1 MMRFLPVPLTCPGS
15 LRRTGR
21 EGRNPRLGF
30 LSCVGQAHTTEAI
43 AECIGS
49 GGVGEAESDVGLLG
63 LVSAATAANRDA
75 PLTVERVK
83 VKEHATKASGWTCEF
98 D

>member
-1 MMRFLPVPLTCPGS
+1 VA
-15 LRRTGR
+15 
-21 EGRNPRLGF
+21 
-30 LSCVGQAHTTEAI
+30 V
-43 AECIGS
+43 S
-49 GGVGEAESDVGLLG
+49 GKQNVGLLG

-83 VKEHATKASGWTCEF
+83 VKEHATKASGWKCEF